1 MADRGKINDALNR
14 YAWGYDENDM
24 GAIEGSFAKDASM
37 SMRIAD
43 GDLIGPFEG
52 RAAIMDLMKGSLEAQ
67 DDQRRHITTN
77 VFVDEET
84 DDSATVTSYLT
95 LVVIKDGALNVI
107 SSGWYRDEFVVEE
120 GSWVIHDRFLQL
132 DLPY

>member
-24 GAIEGSFAKDASM
+24 SAIEGAFAKDAVM
-37 SMRIAD
+37 SMKIGD

-52 RAAIMDLMKGSLEAQ
+52 RDAIVDLMKNSLAEQ
-67 DDQRRHITTN
+67 DDQRRHVTTN
-77 VFVDEET
+77 VWVADET
-84 DDSATVTSYLT
+84 DDSATVTSYLM
-95 LVVIKDGALNVI
+95 LVVIDNGALNVI
-107 SSGWYRDEFVVEE
+107 SSGWYRDKFVVE
-120 GSWVIHDRFLQL
+120 GGNWVIADRFLQL

>member
-1 MADRGKINDALNR
+1 MANRGKITDTLNR

-24 GAIEGSFAKDASM
+24 GAIEDSFAKDAVM
-37 SMRIAD
+37 SMKIQD

-52 RAAIMDLMKGSLEAQ
+52 RDAILELMKSSLETQ

-77 VFVDEET
+77 VFVDDET
-84 DDSATVTSYLT
+84 DESATVTSYL
-95 LVVIKDGALNVI
+95 LLAVIKDGALDVI
-107 SSGWYRDEFVVEE
+107 SSGWYRDKFVVEDAR
-120 GSWVIHDRFLQL
+120 WVIADRFLQL